1 LGGVVLLAG
10 GIEVDMICVVDRF
23 CSGEYR
29 WFLLGLVKG
38 IFDCLLVVLMDVGIE

>member
-1 LGGVVLLAG
+1 MLLAG

-29 WFLLGLVKG
+29 WFLLGLGKG
-38 IFDCLLVVLMDVGIE
+38 IFDYLLVVLMDVGIV